1 MTDISRL
8 VLTRKVYQSIHIG
21 DLITVTVEEIRGRTV
36 RLSVEAPRG
45 IAVHRREIYE
55 RISAGAVD
63 RDDARGGAEG
73 GRLVSGPEP
82 GDMCGEPL

>member
-21 DLITVTVEEIRGRTV
+21 DLITVTVEEVRGRTV

-55 RISAGAVD
+55 RYPRGAG
-63 RDDARGGAEG
+63 RGRRRPRR
-73 GRLVSGPEP
+73 GRGRPAGVGTRPW
-82 GDMCGEPL
+82 